1 MCVRVSVPLKI
12 SPCQTTSPAGE
23 SLWIATS
30 CGIPASLFVNLI
42 WNGTPAGAVRSALS
56 NAMPEAVSSRTVPV
70 APPDAAGEA
79 AGLPEG
85 APLGAPLAA
94 GAPLAPALGAAD
106 GDAKASF
113 QQLGT
118 GVEPGAGAKVGS
130 RQPFSVVVRPVA
142 GSIPSYASVEGARTN
157 ATSSSTSR

>member
-23 SLWIATS
+23 SLWIATL

-85 APLGAPLAA
+85 APLGAAD
-94 GAPLAPALGAAD
+94 GAPLAAALGAAD
-106 GDAKASF
+106 GAPLAAA
-113 QQLGT
+113 LGG
-118 GVEPGAGAKVGS
+118 GVGANVHPGCA
-130 RQPFSVVVRPVA
+130 PD
-142 GSIPSYASVEGARTN
+142 EH
-157 ATSSSTSR
+157 ATSTVARMLIRATA